1 MGQVQQQVASESSA
15 ECASAKEMLE
25 VRSLIQ
31 RESGAYPLVIE
42 HSCGKSPLL

>member
-25 VRSLIQ
+25 VRSLIA
-31 RESGAYPLVIE
+31 RLIWAD
-42 HSCGKSPLL
+42 LLIPSDPI